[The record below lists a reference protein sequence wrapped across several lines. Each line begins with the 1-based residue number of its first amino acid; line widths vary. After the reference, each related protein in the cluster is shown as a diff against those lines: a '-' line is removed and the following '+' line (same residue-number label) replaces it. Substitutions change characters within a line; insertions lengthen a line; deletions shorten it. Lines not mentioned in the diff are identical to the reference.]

1 MTRKKMPVEIV
12 KATFSPK
19 ISADEAKKV
28 FTATESII
36 SQVVEYKNETER
48 SHILKAVLD
57 FMESEGIAT
66 AYLLNKDVLIDVL
79 TGAKKLKAECDTWQQ
94 EYKLAAA
101 ANKQL
106 VEKLDSKCDTCPT
119 VEGLKSRTVEG
130 LKSRNELLETLLF
143 AVVRN
148 SGVLPLGIALKKTED
163 EIADKTLET
172 IDILKETVDIPKM
185 TELRNKAVERRK
197 ERNNET
203 RKKKV

>member
-1 MTRKKMPVEIV
+1 MTKKKMPVEIV
-12 KATFSPK
+12 EATFSPK
-19 ISADEAKKV
+19 ISVDEAKKV
-28 FTATESII
+28 FTATESAI
-36 SQVVEYKNETER
+36 SQVVEYRNEMER

-66 AYLLNKDVLIDVL
+66 AYLLNKDVLTGVL
-79 TGAKKLKAECDTWQQ
+79 TGAKKLKTECDTWRQ

-106 VEKLDSKCDTCPT
+106 VEKLDSKCDTCP
-119 VEGLKSRTVEG
+119 TVEG

-172 IDILKETVDIPKM
+172 IDMLKETVDIPKM

-197 ERNNET
+197 EGNNET

>member
-19 ISADEAKKV
+19 ISVDEAKEV
-28 FTATESII
+28 FTATESAI
-36 SQVVEYKNETER
+36 SQVVEYRNEMER

-57 FMESEGIAT
+57 FMKSEGIAT
-66 AYLLNKDVLIDVL
+66 AYLLNKDVLTDIL
-79 TGAKKLKAECDTWQQ
+79 TGAKKLKTECDTWQQ

-106 VEKLDSKCDTCPT
+106 AEKLDSKCDTCP
-119 VEGLKSRTVEG
+119 TVEG

-172 IDILKETVDIPKM
+172 IDMLKETVDIPKM

-197 ERNNET
+197 EGNNET

>member
-1 MTRKKMPVEIV
+1 MAKKKDKTPIEVIR
-12 KATFSPK
+12 ATFSPK
-19 ISADEAKKV
+19 VTIEEAQGVFKASATDKTV
-28 FTATESII
+28 
-36 SQVVEYKNETER
+36 SQVIEYQNDIER
-48 SHILKAVLD
+48 DHILNAVSD
-57 FMESEGIAT
+57 FMKSNGIST
-66 AYLLNKDVLIDVL
+66 AYLLNKDVLTDIL
-79 TGAKKLKAECDTWQQ
+79 TGAKKLKTECDTWQQ

-106 VEKLDSKCDTCPT
+106 VEKLDSKCDTCP
-119 VEGLKSRTVEG
+119 TVEG

-185 TELRNKAVERRK
+185 TELRNKAVKRRK
-197 ERNNET
+197 EGNNEK

>member
-19 ISADEAKKV
+19 ISVDEAKEV
-28 FTATESII
+28 FTATESAI
-36 SQVVEYKNETER
+36 SQVVEYRNETEH
-48 SHILKAVLD
+48 SHILKAVSD

-66 AYLLNKDVLIDVL
+66 AYLLNKDVLTDIL
-79 TGAKKLKAECDTWQQ
+79 TGAKKLKTECDTWQQ
-94 EYKLAAA
+94 EYKLAAAA

-106 VEKLDSKCDTCPT
+106 VEKLDSKCDTCPA
-119 VEGLKSRTVEG
+119 VEG

-172 IDILKETVDIPKM
+172 IDMLKETVDISKM
-185 TELRNKAVERRK
+185 SELRNKAVERRK
-197 ERNNET
+197 EGNNEK

>member
-28 FTATESII
+28 FMTTESVI
-36 SQVVEYKNETER
+36 SQVVEYRNETER
-48 SHILKAVLD
+48 SHILKAVSD
-57 FMESEGIAT
+57 FMESEGIDT
-66 AYLLNKDVLIDVL
+66 AYLLNKDALIDVL

-119 VEGLKSRTVEG
+119 VEGLKSR
-130 LKSRNELLETLLF
+130 NELLETLLF

-172 IDILKETVDIPKM
+172 IDMLKETVDIPKM

-197 ERNNET
+197 EGNNET

>member
-1 MTRKKMPVEIV
+1 MTKKKMPVEIV

-19 ISADEAKKV
+19 ISVDEAKKV
-28 FTATESII
+28 FTATESVI
-36 SQVVEYKNETER
+36 SQVVEYRNEMER

-66 AYLLNKDVLIDVL
+66 AYLLNKDVLTDIL
-79 TGAKKLKAECDTWQQ
+79 TGAKKLKTECDTWQQ

-119 VEGLKSRTVEG
+119 VDG

-172 IDILKETVDIPKM
+172 IDMLKETVDIPKM

-197 ERNNET
+197 EGNNET

>member
-1 MTRKKMPVEIV
+1 MTRKKMPIEIV
-12 KATFSPK
+12 KAMSSPK

-28 FTATESII
+28 FTATESVI
-36 SQVVEYKNETER
+36 SQVVEYRNETER

-66 AYLLNKDVLIDVL
+66 AYLLNKDVLTDIL
-79 TGAKKLKAECDTWQQ
+79 TGAKKLKTECDTWQQ

-106 VEKLDSKCDTCPT
+106 AEKLDSKCDTCPT
-119 VEGLKSRTVEG
+119 VEGLKDS
-130 LKSRNELLETLLF
+130 NELLEVLLF

-172 IDILKETVDIPKM
+172 IDMLKETVDIPKM

-197 ERNNET
+197 EGNNEK

>member
-19 ISADEAKKV
+19 ISVDEAKEV
-28 FTATESII
+28 FTATESVI
-36 SQVVEYKNETER
+36 SQVIEYRNETER

-66 AYLLNKDVLIDVL
+66 AYLLNKDVLTDIL
-79 TGAKKLKAECDTWQQ
+79 TGAKKLKTECDTWQQ

-119 VEGLKSRTVEG
+119 VEGLKSR
-130 LKSRNELLETLLF
+130 NELLETLLF
-143 AVVRN
+143 AVVRK

-172 IDILKETVDIPKM
+172 IDMLKETVDIPKM

-197 ERNNET
+197 EGNNET

>member
-1 MTRKKMPVEIV
+1 MAKKKDKMPIEVIR
-12 KATFSPK
+12 ATFSPK
-19 ISADEAKKV
+19 VTIEEAQGVFKASAADKTV
-28 FTATESII
+28 
-36 SQVVEYKNETER
+36 SQVIEYQNDIER
-48 SHILKAVLD
+48 DHILNAVSD
-57 FMESEGIAT
+57 FMKSNGIST
-66 AYLLNKDVLIDVL
+66 AYLLNKDVLTDTL

-119 VEGLKSRTVEG
+119 VEGLKDS
-130 LKSRNELLETLLF
+130 NELLEVLLF

-172 IDILKETVDIPKM
+172 IDMLKETVDIPKM

-197 ERNNET
+197 EGNNEK